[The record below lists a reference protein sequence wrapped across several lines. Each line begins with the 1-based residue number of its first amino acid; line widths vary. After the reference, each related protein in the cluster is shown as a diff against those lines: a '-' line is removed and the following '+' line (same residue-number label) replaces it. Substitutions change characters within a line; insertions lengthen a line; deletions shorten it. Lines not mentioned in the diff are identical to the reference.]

1 MYLYHVN
8 VTYVYHCYDFI
19 VSAKD
24 KDSAIERVE
33 EYMNNFTSKVKLFNK
48 RVVYLS
54 ETINEELFY
63 EINR

>member
-48 RVVYLS
+48 RVVYLW
-54 ETINEELFY
+54 LKQ
-63 EINR
+63 